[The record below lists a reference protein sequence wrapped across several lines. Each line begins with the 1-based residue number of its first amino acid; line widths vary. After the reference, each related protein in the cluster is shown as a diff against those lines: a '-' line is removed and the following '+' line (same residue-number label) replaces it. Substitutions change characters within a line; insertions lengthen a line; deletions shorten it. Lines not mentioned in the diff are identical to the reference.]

1 MPRVTKKHLDFL
13 AECDFLLLQSKQ
25 LRKEIDLRLN
35 NQQQTKGV
43 RTMEGMD
50 KRVEALWLKTFKLC
64 GVYDHPKRL
73 TMGQKEHQKLLLVAL
88 QNEIECSGRL
98 LTNKKLEV
106 WRDYYAEEESE
117 DMVVEEKPKA
127 KKKRASKKGVSE

>member
-1 MPRVTKKHLDFL
+1 M
-13 AECDFLLLQSKQ
+13 
-25 LRKEIDLRLN
+25 N

-43 RTMEGMD
+43 YAMDSMD

-73 TMGQKEHQKLLLVAL
+73 TLGQKEHQKLLVVAL
-88 QNEIECSGRL
+88 QNEIECSGRSP
-98 LTNKKLEV
+98 TNKKFEM
-106 WRDYYAEEESE
+106 WREYYDEEES
-117 DMVVEEKPKA
+117 DDAVVEEKPKA